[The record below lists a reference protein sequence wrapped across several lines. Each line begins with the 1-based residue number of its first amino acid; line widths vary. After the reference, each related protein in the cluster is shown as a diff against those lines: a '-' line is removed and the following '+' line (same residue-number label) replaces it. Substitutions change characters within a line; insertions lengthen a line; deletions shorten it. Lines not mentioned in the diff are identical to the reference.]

1 MSLCS
6 YVKKKKETEVF
17 VNMQLKETFERVK
30 RASKSL
36 ALLSDEQR
44 NEILN
49 AVADAIIYNKVRILE
64 ANAQDLAKMSKDNPL
79 YDRLQLTDSRLEG
92 IASDMHNVAT
102 LPTPLGHI
110 TKQKTLPNGLRLCR
124 VSVPFGVIGM
134 IYEARPNV
142 TFDVFSLC
150 FKSGNAC
157 VLKGGKDADSSN
169 REEVALIHE
178 ILEKYGV
185 SPDVVVL
192 LPATH
197 EATGEMLNAVGYV
210 DLCIPRGGRKLID
223 FVRDTARVPVIETGA
238 GVVNTY
244 FDKDGDLEMGKAII
258 NNAKTRR
265 VSVCNAL
272 DCLLIHESRLPDLPA
287 LCEKMAEKNVIIYA
301 DEKAFAALN
310 GKYPYLEHATE
321 ESFGTEFMDYKLA
334 IKTVI
339 SLDEAL
345 EHIDAN
351 GSGHSES
358 IITMDEATARKFQAH
373 VDAACVYWNA
383 PTSFTDGAQFGLG
396 AEIGISTQKL
406 GPRGPMALEEI
417 CTYKWLIEGEGQI
430 RS

>member
-1 MSLCS
+1 M
-6 YVKKKKETEVF
+6 Y
-17 VNMQLKETFERVK
+17 MQLKETFEKVK

-36 ALLSDEQR
+36 ALLSDAQR
-44 NEILN
+44 NDILN
-49 AVADAIIYNKVRILE
+49 AVADAIIINKERILE
-64 ANAQDLAKMSKDNPL
+64 ANAQDLAKMEKTNPL

-92 IASDMHNVAT
+92 IASDMRNVAT
-102 LPTPLGHI
+102 LPSPLGHI

-157 VLKGGKDADSSN
+157 VLKGGKDADCSN

-185 SPDVVVL
+185 SPDVVAL

-238 GVVNTY
+238 GVVNAY
-244 FDKDGDLEMGKAII
+244 FDKDGNLEMGKAII

-272 DCLLIHESRLPDLPA
+272 DCLLIHESRLSDLPE
-287 LCEKMAEKNVIIYA
+287 LVQPMLDHNPPVTLYA
-301 DEKAFAALN
+301 DEKAYAELSSHLS
-310 GKYPYLEHATE
+310 PLTSHLLQHASA

-334 IKTVI
+334 IKTVA
-339 SLDEAL
+339 SLEEAL
-345 EHIDAN
+345 DHIDAN

-358 IITMDEATARKFQAH
+358 IITMDEAAARKFQAH
-373 VDAACVYWNA
+373 VDAACVYWNV

-417 CTYKWLIEGEGQI
+417 CTYKWLIEGEGQT
-430 RS
+430 RP

>member
-1 MSLCS
+1 
-6 YVKKKKETEVF
+6 
-17 VNMQLKETFERVK
+17 MQLKDTFEKVK

-49 AVADAIIYNKVRILE
+49 AVADAIINNKTRILE
-64 ANAQDLAKMSKDNPL
+64 ANAQDLAKMEKTNPL

-92 IASDMHNVAT
+92 IASDMRNVAT
-102 LPTPLGHI
+102 LPSPLGHI
-110 TKQKTLPNGLRLCR
+110 IKQKTLDNGLRLCR
-124 VSVPFGVIGM
+124 ISVPFGVIGM

-157 VLKGGKDADSSN
+157 VLKGGKDADCSN

-178 ILEKYGV
+178 ILEQYGV
-185 SPDVVVL
+185 SKDVVAL

-197 EATGEMLNAVGYV
+197 EATGEMLNAVGYI

-244 FDKDGDLEMGKAII
+244 FDAEGDLEMGKAII
-258 NNAKTRR
+258 TNAKCRR

-272 DCLLIHESRLPDLPA
+272 DCLLIHESRLSDLPA
-287 LCEKMAEKNVIIYA
+287 LVEPMLMHNPPVTLYA
-301 DEKAFAALN
+301 DDKAFAAVANSTL
-310 GKYPYLEHATE
+310 YTLHSTLLQHATAD
-321 ESFGTEFMDYKLA
+321 SFGTEFMDYKLA
-334 IKTVI
+334 IKTVS

-345 EHIDAN
+345 NHIDEN

-358 IITMDEATARKFQAH
+358 IITMNEQTARKFQAH
-373 VDAACVYWNA
+373 VDAACVYWNV

-417 CTYKWLIEGEGQI
+417 CTYKWLIEGEGQT
-430 RS
+430 RP

>member
-1 MSLCS
+1 
-6 YVKKKKETEVF
+6 
-17 VNMQLKETFERVK
+17 MQLKETFERVK
-30 RASKSL
+30 KASKSL
-36 ALLSDEQR
+36 ALLTDTQR
-44 NEILN
+44 NDILN
-49 AVADAIIYNKVRILE
+49 AVADAIVAQQARILQ
-64 ANAQDLAKMSKDNPL
+64 ANAQDLAKMEQSNPL
-79 YDRLQLTDSRLEG
+79 YDRLQLTESRLEG
-92 IASDMHNVAT
+92 IASDMRNVAT

-157 VLKGGKDADSSN
+157 VLKGGKDADCSN
-169 REEVALIHE
+169 CEEVALIHE
-178 ILEKYGV
+178 ILEQYGV
-185 SPDVVVL
+185 SKDVVAL

-197 EATGEMLNAVGYV
+197 EATGEMLNAVGYI

-272 DCLLIHESRLPDLPA
+272 DCLLIHESRLSDLPA
-287 LCEKMAEKNVIIYA
+287 LMEPLLTHDPAVTLYA
-301 DEKAFAALN
+301 DEKSYAALSSHLSPLTSHLLN
-310 GKYPYLEHATE
+310 HATE
-321 ESFGTEFMDYKLA
+321 DSFGTEFMDYKLA
-334 IKTVI
+334 IKTVA
-339 SLDEAL
+339 SLEEAL
-345 EHIDAN
+345 DHIDAN
-351 GSGHSES
+351 GSGHSEA
-358 IITMDEATARKFQAH
+358 IVTMDEQTARQFQAH

>member
-1 MSLCS
+1 MSLIQYKYYHS
-6 YVKKKKETEVF
+6 KMKEI
-17 VNMQLKETFERVK
+17 FERVK
-30 RASKSL
+30 KASKSL
-36 ALLSDEQR
+36 AVLSDEQR
-44 NEILN
+44 NEILQ
-49 AVADAIIYNKVRILE
+49 AVADAIVSQKERILK
-64 ANAQDLAKMSKDNPL
+64 ANSEDLTKMDKANPL
-79 YDRLQLTDSRLEG
+79 YDRLQLTEKRLED
-92 IASDMHNVAT
+92 IAGDMRNVAT

-157 VLKGGKDADSSN
+157 VLKGGKDADASN
-169 REEVALIHE
+169 RESVALIHE
-178 ILEKYGV
+178 VLERFGI
-185 SPDVVVL
+185 SPDVVAL

-210 DLCIPRGGRKLID
+210 DLCIPRGGRRLID
-223 FVRDTARVPVIETGA
+223 FVRDTARIPVIETGA

-244 FDKDGDLEMGKAII
+244 FDKDGDLEMGKKII

-272 DCLLIHESRLPDLPA
+272 DCLLIHIDRLDSLSSLVEP
-287 LCEKMAEKNVIIYA
+287 MAEKNVIIYA
-301 DEKAFAALN
+301 DEKAFAALD
-310 GKYPYLEHATE
+310 GKYPLLEHATP

-334 IKTVI
+334 IKTVT

-345 EHIDAN
+345 EHIDAF
-351 GSGHSES
+351 GSGHSEA
-358 IITMDEATARKFQAH
+358 IITKNEQAARRFQAH

-417 CTYKWLIEGEGQI
+417 TTYKWLIEGEGQV
-430 RS
+430 RN

>member
-1 MSLCS
+1 M
-6 YVKKKKETEVF
+6 E
-17 VNMQLKETFERVK
+17 LKETFERVK
-30 RASKSL
+30 KASKSL
-36 ALLSDEQR
+36 ALLTDAQR
-44 NEILN
+44 NDVLN
-49 AVADAIIYNKVRILE
+49 AVADAIIAQQARILK
-64 ANAQDLAKMSKDNPL
+64 ANAQDLAKMDPSNPL
-79 YDRLQLTDSRLEG
+79 YDRLQLTKSRLEG
-92 IASDMHNVAT
+92 IASDMRNVAT

-157 VLKGGKDADSSN
+157 VLKGGKDADCSN

-178 ILEKYGV
+178 ILEQYGV
-185 SPDVVVL
+185 SKDVVAL

-197 EATGEMLNAVGYV
+197 EATGEMLNAVGYI

-244 FDKDGDLEMGKAII
+244 FDKDGDLEMGRAII

-272 DCLLIHESRLPDLPA
+272 DCLLVHLGRLGDLGNLVSP
-287 LCEKMAEKNVIIYA
+287 LAEKNVIIYA
-301 DEKAFAALN
+301 DEQAFAALD

-321 ESFGTEFMDYKLA
+321 DSFGTEFMDYKLA
-334 IKTVI
+334 IKTVA

-345 EHIDAN
+345 NHIDTN

-430 RS
+430 RK

>member
-1 MSLCS
+1 
-6 YVKKKKETEVF
+6 
-17 VNMQLKETFERVK
+17 MQLKETFESVK
-30 RASKSL
+30 RASKQL
-36 ALLSDEQR
+36 ALLSDAQR

-49 AVADAIIYNKVRILE
+49 AVADAIIKNQTRILE
-64 ANAQDLAKMSKDNPL
+64 ANARDLAKMDKSSPL
-79 YDRLQLTDSRLEG
+79 YDRLQLTESRLEG
-92 IASDMHNVAT
+92 IAADMRNVAT
-102 LPTPLGHI
+102 LPSPLGHI
-110 TKQKTLPNGLRLCR
+110 TNQKTLPNGLRLCR

-157 VLKGGKDADSSN
+157 VLKGGKDADCSN

-185 SPDVVVL
+185 SKDVVAL

-197 EATGEMLNAVGYV
+197 EATSEMLNAVGYV
-210 DLCIPRGGRKLID
+210 DICIPRGGRKLID
-223 FVRDTARVPVIETGA
+223 FVRDTARIPVIETGA

-272 DCLLIHESRLPDLPA
+272 DCLLIHQDRLNDLESLVSP
-287 LCEKMAEKNVIIYA
+287 MAEKNVLIYA
-301 DEKAFAALN
+301 DEQAYAALD
-310 GKYPYLEHATE
+310 GKYPYLEHATAD
-321 ESFGTEFMDYKLA
+321 SFGTEFMDYKLA
-334 IKTVI
+334 IKTVAT
-339 SLDEAL
+339 LEEAL
-345 EHIDAN
+345 EHIDQN

-358 IITMDEATARKFQAH
+358 IITMNEATARKFQMH
-373 VDAACVYWNA
+373 IDAACVYWNA

-417 CTYKWLIEGEGQI
+417 CTYKWLIEGEGQT
-430 RS
+430 RP

>member
-1 MSLCS
+1 
-6 YVKKKKETEVF
+6 
-17 VNMQLKETFERVK
+17 MQLKETFEKVK
-30 RASKSL
+30 RASKTL
-36 ALLSDEQR
+36 ALLSDQQR
-44 NEILN
+44 NDILL
-49 AVADAIIYNKVRILE
+49 AVADTIIYNKERILE
-64 ANAQDLAKMSKDNPL
+64 ANAKDLAKMEKSNPL

-92 IASDMHNVAT
+92 IASDMRNVAT
-102 LPTPLGHI
+102 LPSPLGHV
-110 TKQKTLPNGLRLCR
+110 TKQKTLANGLRLCR

-157 VLKGGKDADSSN
+157 VLKGGKDADESN
-169 REEVALIHE
+169 RVAVAIIHE
-178 ILEKYGV
+178 VLEKAQANYQLSINNCQLTDAV
-185 SPDVVVL
+185 AL

-223 FVRDTARVPVIETGA
+223 FVRDTARIPVIETGA

-272 DCLLIHESRLPDLPA
+272 DCLLIHLERLDILEELVEPL
-287 LCEKMAEKNVIIYA
+287 AEKNVIIYA
-301 DEKAFAALN
+301 DKQAYAALD
-310 GKYPYLEHATE
+310 GKYPLLEPATE
-321 ESFGTEFMDYKLA
+321 DSFGTEFMDYKLA
-334 IKTVI
+334 IKTVT

-345 EHIDAN
+345 EHIDEN
-351 GSGHSES
+351 GSGHSEA
-358 IITMDEATARKFQAH
+358 IVTMNEETARRFQAH

-417 CTYKWLIEGEGQI
+417 TTYKWLIEGEGQV
-430 RS
+430 RP